1 MKKPA
6 TIDAHINGLVRIVV
20 NPWCCIHTEFVT
32 LSPMW
37 QFNII
42 KLPLKNKDWSRWAE
56 NNEQDQREEKQQ
68 DKEIFSMIDLIPS
81 SPPHA
86 LLLDVVGRWL
96 LISTFDVTVSTYEI
110 QSAVRLI
117 YRKHMSTSKIVIRT
131 THLRPQSVNLTC
143 AKFANHGS
151 EMARKK
157 YRQTKIKKSKN
168 SIFWIKKKKNPF
180 WAMNQHASSWENA
193 EQASLCSGCCY
204 LSQRFGTANC

>member
-81 SPPHA
+81 SLPHA
-86 LLLDVVGRWL
+86 LLLDVVGR
-96 LISTFDVTVSTYEI
+96 
-110 QSAVRLI
+110 
-117 YRKHMSTSKIVIRT
+117 
-131 THLRPQSVNLTC
+131 
-143 AKFANHGS
+143 
-151 EMARKK
+151 
-157 YRQTKIKKSKN
+157 
-168 SIFWIKKKKNPF
+168 
-180 WAMNQHASSWENA
+180 
-193 EQASLCSGCCY
+193 
-204 LSQRFGTANC
+204 